1 MVSIVIASMTKA
13 IEMNLGNRE
22 QPDEFKVGS
31 HEEGKNLSNS
41 HLEKKLRRKVWL
53 LLLRKFKE
61 IYS

>member
-1 MVSIVIASMTKA
+1 MTKA

-53 LLLRKFKE
+53 LILQKFKK